1 MTGTDKNLS
10 DLFLL
15 SSSSE
20 SIQLPGSG
28 KGASLG
34 LGSNLAAYSI
44 YHAQLL
50 GAVF

>member
-10 DLFLL
+10 DLLL

-20 SIQLPGSG
+20 SVQLPGSG

-44 YHAQLL
+44 YHAQWL